1 MQLLPAVEDGG
12 PALIV
17 QLQVRQSFFSS
28 KGLKDDC
35 GIDSY
40 LSLVNELRKT
50 RDSSKQYKQIRTNV
64 PCKTWCVLVWRCAW
78 YLIYTQPA
86 V

>member
-35 GIDSY
+35 GIDPY
-40 LSLVNELRKT
+40 LSLVNELRKQET
-50 RDSSKQYKQIRTNV
+50 VQSNTNKSGQTSPV
-64 PCKTWCVLVWRCAW
+64 RHGVC
-78 YLIYTQPA
+78 
-86 V
+86 